1 MPSKNATFVFTI
13 APESFPAPPRSRR
26 PGRRFRPTK
35 KGGTRWGQGVQ
46 SELGSDWQ
54 AEACPTLHQAGPYA
68 TKLLD
73 SFVRFH
79 LAVADVNDAVGV
91 QGDIVFVGDQDD
103 GIALL
108 VEAFEEAHDF
118 VAGGG
123 IEVAGGLV
131 GQQNGRVVDE
141 RAGDRDALAL
151 AAGKLVRLVVHAGF
165 QIDLAHGYFG
175 ALQAL
180 GAGHAGVDQGKFHV
194 VQRGGAGQQVE
205 GLEDEADLPVAD
217 ARQLVV
223 GHLADQVAVDVVQ
236 ALGGGIEAADQ
247 VHEGGFTGTGRS
259 HDGDV
264 FAAFDFDIDAG
275 DGVENLFAHHIG
287 LPEIVGADDNT
298 IALELLAP
306 LDQFLLDCCWHW
318 IVSRFYDLAGSTTGA
333 LLSIFTWVSL
343 RMVRIT

>member
-1 MPSKNATFVFTI
+1 MFLKACSNMGESNEYCSGNNRWQADPGVLEGFGGTANGRAYPVGQTGDSQPIPKAGIGGSPRFAAPNFRQR
-13 APESFPAPPRSRR
+13 APEI
-26 PGRRFRPTK
+26 
-35 KGGTRWGQGVQ
+35 RWQ
-46 SELGSDWQ
+46 SCQS
-54 AEACPTLHQAGPYA
+54 AG
-68 TKLLD
+68 LLD
-73 SFVRFH
+73 SLVLLDF
-79 LAVADVNDAVGV
+79 AVADVNDAVGM

-108 VEAFEEAHDF
+108 VEALEEAHDF

-123 IEVAGGLV
+123 IEVAGGFV

-165 QIDLAHGYFG
+165 QVYLAHGNFG

-180 GAGHAGVDQGKFHV
+180 GAGHSGVDQGKFHV
-194 VQRGGAGQQVE
+194 VQGGGAGQQVE
-205 GLEDEADLPVAD
+205 GLEDETDLTVAD

-264 FAAFDFDIDAG
+264 FAALDFDIEIKRGEYVAIMG
-275 DGVENLFAHHIG
+275 PSGSGKSTLMNLIG
-287 LPEIVGADDNT
+287 C
-298 IALELLAP
+298 
-306 LDQFLLDCCWHW
+306 LDTPTKGLYYINGNL
-318 IVSRFYDLAGSTTGA
+318 VSE
-333 LLSIFTWVSL
+333 
-343 RMVRIT
+343 